1 MATAT
6 EPPRLSLRQRKHAA
20 TIAEIKEVAL
30 RQMAADSAA
39 SLSLRAVAREL
50 GTSVQALY
58 HYYPGRDALITD
70 LVADT
75 HEDFVA
81 SLERVAARAAD
92 RTPQE
97 RLADVSLAYRRWAC
111 ENRARFLLIYGD
123 PIPGYAAPEDGP
135 TVAPAQRLGTL
146 FAQLIFDGWPAPV
159 AAADRALEP
168 RLQQTL
174 AAAGRVLAPGL
185 SAARAALLFQSWA
198 RLHGLVL
205 LELNGHLPWMRPAGL
220 AEEFVRGAVASIWV
234 DLQARRGQI

>member
-1 MATAT
+1 MATT
-6 EPPRLSLRQRKHAA
+6 IEPPRLTLRQRKHAA

-30 RQMAADSAA
+30 RQIAADSAA

-92 RTPQE
+92 RTPEE
-97 RLADVSLAYRRWAC
+97 RLGEVSFAYRQWAL

-146 FAQLIFDGWPAPV
+146 FARLIFGGWPEPV
-159 AAADRALEP
+159 AAADQTLEP

-174 AAAGRVLAPGL
+174 LGTAQVIAPEL
-185 SAARAALLFQSWA
+185 SAARTALLFQSWA
-198 RLHGLVL
+198 SLHGLVL
-205 LELNGHLPWMRPAGL
+205 LELNGHLPWLQPAAV
-220 AEEFVRGAVASIWV
+220 AEEFFRAALDAMWA

>member
-1 MATAT
+1 M
-6 EPPRLSLRQRKHAA
+6 
-20 TIAEIKEVAL
+20 
-30 RQMAADSAA
+30 
-39 SLSLRAVAREL
+39 AREL

-81 SLERVAARAAD
+81 ALERAAD

-97 RLADVSLAYRRWAC
+97 RLADVSFAYRRWALN
-111 ENRARFLLIYGD
+111 NRARFLLIYGD
-123 PIPGYAAPEDGP
+123 PIPGYAAPEGGP

-146 FAQLIFDGWPAPV
+146 FAQLIFDGWPEPVV
-159 AAADRALEP
+159 AADEALEP
-168 RLQQTL
+168 RLQQAL
-174 AAAGRVLAPGL
+174 AEAGRVLAPSL

-205 LELNGHLPWMRPAGL
+205 LELNGHLPWMRPAAV
-220 AEEFVRGAVASIWV
+220 AEEFVRGTLASIWA
-234 DLQARRGQI
+234 DLQARRGEI